1 MQLTDSSAG
10 ALQKQ
15 KEETVKQDEASQNGK
30 SQLPPD
36 FDYEADR

>member
-1 MQLTDSSAG
+1 MQLTDSCTG

-15 KEETVKQDEASQNGK
+15 NEEMQKQEEASQNGK